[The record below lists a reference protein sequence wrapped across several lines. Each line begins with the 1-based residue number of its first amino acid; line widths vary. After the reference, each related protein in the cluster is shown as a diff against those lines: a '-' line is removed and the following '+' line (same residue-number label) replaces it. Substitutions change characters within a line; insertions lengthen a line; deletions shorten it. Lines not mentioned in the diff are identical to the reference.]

1 MVLRLLCIGN
11 GCIGNGAKERAMNS
25 GLSEMELAALHNI
38 GEGRDPFGE
47 CHARGDYG
55 KCMLALA
62 SLRRAG
68 LIDHHDHLT
77 DAGRGVLTSS
87 AA

>member
-1 MVLRLLCIGN
+1 MDL
-11 GCIGNGAKERAMNS
+11 
-25 GLSEMELAALHNI
+25 GLSETELMVLQAI
-38 GEGRDPFGE
+38 SEGHDPFGI
-47 CHARGDYG
+47 CHVSGDYG
-55 KCMLALA
+55 KCMLTLA

-77 DAGRGVLTSS
+77 DTGRGILTSH